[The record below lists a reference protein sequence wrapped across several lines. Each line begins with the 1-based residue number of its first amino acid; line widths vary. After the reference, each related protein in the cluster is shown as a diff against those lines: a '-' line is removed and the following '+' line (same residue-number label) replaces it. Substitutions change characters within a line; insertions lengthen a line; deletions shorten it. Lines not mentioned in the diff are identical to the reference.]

1 MDYFGIEIDME
12 KNDIRS
18 KEIREINN
26 FKFEKTK
33 DHET

>member
-18 KEIREINN
+18 KEIRRNQY
-26 FKFEKTK
+26 FKFENKRSW
-33 DHET
+33 